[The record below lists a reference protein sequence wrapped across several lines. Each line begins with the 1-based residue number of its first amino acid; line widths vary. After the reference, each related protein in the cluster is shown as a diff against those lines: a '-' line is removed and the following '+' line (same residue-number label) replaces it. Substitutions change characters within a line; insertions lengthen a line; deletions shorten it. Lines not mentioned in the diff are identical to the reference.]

1 MLINPTLEKLQ
12 MLKLTGMVEA
22 LDEQLSSPDINQMS
36 FEERIGLMIDR
47 EMTTRDNR
55 RLKSRLKKAR
65 LRQNACMED
74 IDYRHPRGLKR
85 DQIQQLLGNRWLQEH
100 QNVIIV
106 GPTGVGK
113 TWLACA
119 LAQKACRDG
128 YTVEYLR
135 LPRLLQDLN
144 LARADGRYPK
154 LIAGLA
160 KTDLLVLDDWG
171 LSPLTEGQRRDLLEI
186 VEDRHNLKST
196 MITSQMPVEHWHE
209 LIGDPTLADAI
220 LDRLI
225 HNAHRIPLKG
235 ESLRKKQAKLA
246 KLAKSTPTS

>member
-1 MLINPTLEKLQ
+1 MLLNPTLDKLQ
-12 MLKLTGMVEA
+12 ALKLTGMSEA
-22 LDEQLSSPDINQMS
+22 LDEQLRSQDIDQLS
-36 FEERIGLMIDR
+36 FDDRLGLMVDR
-47 EMTTRDNR
+47 EVTVRHNR
-55 RLKSRLKKAR
+55 RLKTRLKKAR

-85 DQIQQLLGNRWLQEH
+85 DQIQQLLGNRWMQEH
-100 QNVIIV
+100 QNVIIT

-128 YTVEYLR
+128 FTVQYLR

-154 LIAGLA
+154 LMAAYA

-171 LSPLTEGQRRDLLEI
+171 LSPLSEGHRRDLLEI

-196 MITSQMPVEHWHE
+196 MITSQLPVEHWHE

-225 HNAHRIPLKG
+225 HNAHRVPLKG
-235 ESLRKKQAKLA
+235 ESLRKKGTKLE
-246 KLAKSTPTS
+246 KQEP

>member
-1 MLINPTLEKLQ
+1 MLLNPTLEKLQ
-12 MLKLTGMVEA
+12 ALKLTGMSEA
-22 LDEQLSSPDINQMS
+22 LDEQLRSPGIEQLA
-36 FEERIGLMIDR
+36 FEERLGLMVDR
-47 EMTTRDNR
+47 EITSRDYR
-55 RLKSRLKKAR
+55 RLKTRLKKAR
-65 LRQNACMED
+65 LRQNACLED

-85 DQIQQLLGNRWLQEH
+85 EQIQQLLGNRWIQEH
-100 QNVIIV
+100 QNVIIT

-128 YTVEYLR
+128 HTVQYLR

-154 LIAGLA
+154 LMAGYA
-160 KTDLLVLDDWG
+160 KTDLLLLDDWG
-171 LSPLTEGQRRDLLEI
+171 LAPLNEGQRRDLLEI

-225 HNAHRIPLKG
+225 HNAHRVPLKG
-235 ESLRKKQAKLA
+235 ESLRKKGV
-246 KLAKSTPTS
+246 KLAKS